1 MHPSPSI
8 EAPWHVRPATQAD
21 RARIQAL
28 VRGLTPRTR
37 YLRFLN
43 GVQELSQAWL
53 ERFSRADPRS
63 AFTLLAIARE
73 TGDAVG
79 MAQYGPDPYPTRA
92 DFAVVVADRF
102 QRLGIGKRLV
112 CGLLSIARASGLKR
126 MEADVLAEN
135 RSSIEL
141 LQRLGFRLQRDAETG
156 LVLHAST
163 ELASQPADFTCNA
176 AVAR

>member
-1 MHPSPSI
+1 MRTRAWCGSPRKKPPRTSSFAPENRSALRVRAWRLWRHSGMHPSPSI
-8 EAPWHVRPATQAD
+8 EAPWVDVRPATQAD

-63 AFTLLAIARE
+63 AFTLLPVARE

-92 DFAVVVADRF
+92 DFA
-102 QRLGIGKRLV
+102 
-112 CGLLSIARASGLKR
+112 
-126 MEADVLAEN
+126 
-135 RSSIEL
+135 
-141 LQRLGFRLQRDAETG
+141 
-156 LVLHAST
+156 
-163 ELASQPADFTCNA
+163 
-176 AVAR
+176 